1 MSKPIVR
8 VVLLAALT
16 GLLLLPGLAAGRTA
30 PIPVVAAFAVESGD
44 WIPLPEE
51 DMRRAAADAAL
62 SRLSDAGRLDI
73 VEDEAA
79 ARAGSLLLE
88 VALIGPA
95 ETAKLTI
102 TLDVPG
108 SPTLVST
115 ASISVRALDHAGIF
129 GALEHVGEQAADRL
143 VAKLDLLRDPK
154 LRPGDGSGAPLGDGE
169 RRRVYDEAQQA
180 KRTGRYAEA
189 RSGFESVVA
198 TAPGPDDALKRLA
211 EDELRYGLP
220 LFEARQSL
228 NEIGR
233 LSRPGQ
239 QPSREAAMA
248 RAEHLFRQIQAEN
261 PSDVARVAEAQ
272 RALDDLVV
280 MSTALSNAMRAEA
293 RNRAHSLRMMMMQHT
308 LMEGDC
314 PDAELARVLMSEMNV
329 RMELED
335 VRSEGS
341 EGRRYRLRIPGGRA
355 RMELVCTPWEGVEIV
370 EPGGASS
377 RLPAAAR

>member
-1 MSKPIVR
+1 
-8 VVLLAALT
+8 
-16 GLLLLPGLAAGRTA
+16 
-30 PIPVVAAFAVESGD
+30 
-44 WIPLPEE
+44 
-51 DMRRAAADAAL
+51 
-62 SRLSDAGRLDI
+62 
-73 VEDEAA
+73 
-79 ARAGSLLLE
+79 
-88 VALIGPA
+88 
-95 ETAKLTI
+95 
-102 TLDVPG
+102 
-108 SPTLVST
+108 
-115 ASISVRALDHAGIF
+115 
-129 GALEHVGEQAADRL
+129 
-143 VAKLDLLRDPK
+143 
-154 LRPGDGSGAPLGDGE
+154 
-169 RRRVYDEAQQA
+169 
-180 KRTGRYAEA
+180 
-189 RSGFESVVA
+189 
-198 TAPGPDDALKRLA
+198 
-211 EDELRYGLP
+211 
-220 LFEARQSL
+220 
-228 NEIGR
+228 
-233 LSRPGQ
+233 
-239 QPSREAAMA
+239 MA

>member
-154 LRPGDGSGAPLGDGE
+154 LRPGDGSETASDVGSTTRPS
-169 RRRVYDEAQQA
+169 R
-180 KRTGRYAEA
+180 
-189 RSGFESVVA
+189 RSGRVA
-198 TAPGPDDALKRLA
+198 TP
-211 EDELRYGLP
+211 
-220 LFEARQSL
+220 
-228 NEIGR
+228 
-233 LSRPGQ
+233 
-239 QPSREAAMA
+239 
-248 RAEHLFRQIQAEN
+248 
-261 PSDVARVAEAQ
+261 
-272 RALDDLVV
+272 
-280 MSTALSNAMRAEA
+280 
-293 RNRAHSLRMMMMQHT
+293 
-308 LMEGDC
+308 
-314 PDAELARVLMSEMNV
+314 
-329 RMELED
+329 
-335 VRSEGS
+335 
-341 EGRRYRLRIPGGRA
+341 RRDP
-355 RMELVCTPWEGVEIV
+355 
-370 EPGGASS
+370 ASS
-377 RLPAAAR
+377 PSSPPHRVRTMP